1 MTQCDRILRHLES
14 GGSLTA
20 AQAMQEYGI
29 YRLASRINDLKKRG
43 VPIQSERQAAKTAT
57 AKKSAMPSI
66 TWSVEKWQTRVT

>member
-29 YRLASRINDLKKRG
+29 YSRINDLKKRG
-43 VPIQSERQAAKTAT
+43 VPIQKRTASS
-57 AKKSAMPSI
+57 KNRYG
-66 TWSVEKWQTRVT
+66 EKVSYAEYYMEC

>member
-43 VPIQSERQAAKTAT
+43 IPIQKRTASS
-57 AKKSAMPSI
+57 KNRYG
-66 TWSVEKWQTRVT
+66 EKVSYAEYYLGC

>member
-43 VPIQSERQAAKTAT
+43 VPI
-57 AKKSAMPSI
+57 
-66 TWSVEKWQTRVT
+66 

>member
-43 VPIQSERQAAKTAT
+43 VPI
-57 AKKSAMPSI
+57 KKRNVSSKNRYGETVCFAEYYLE
-66 TWSVEKWQTRVT
+66 V

>member
-43 VPIQSERQAAKTAT
+43 IPIQKRTACS
-57 AKKSAMPSI
+57 KNRYGEKSAMPSI
-66 TWSVEKWQTRVT
+66 TWGCSR

>member
-29 YRLASRINDLKKRG
+29 YRLASLKKRG
-43 VPIQSERQAAKTAT
+43 VPIQKRTASS
-57 AKKSAMPSI
+57 KNRYG
-66 TWSVEKWQTRVT
+66 EKVSYAEYYMEC

>member
-29 YRLASRINDLKKRG
+29 YRLASRINDLKNAAYPSK
-43 VPIQSERQAAKTAT
+43 SERQAARTDT

>member
-29 YRLASRINDLKKRG
+29 YRLASRASMI
-43 VPIQSERQAAKTAT
+43 
-57 AKKSAMPSI
+57 
-66 TWSVEKWQTRVT
+66 

>member
-29 YRLASRINDLKKRG
+29 
-43 VPIQSERQAAKTAT
+43 PIQKRTASS
-57 AKKSAMPSI
+57 KNRYG
-66 TWSVEKWQTRVT
+66 EKVSYAVYYLEV

>member
-29 YRLASRINDLKKRG
+29 YRLAARINDLKKRG
-43 VPIQSERQAAKTAT
+43 YPIRKR
-57 AKKSAMPSI
+57 PVI
-66 TWSVEKWQTRVT
+66 TKNRYGEKVSFVEYFLEV

>member
-43 VPIQSERQAAKTAT
+43 IPHPKANGKQQEPLRR
-57 AKKSAMPSI
+57 KS
-66 TWSVEKWQTRVT
+66 QLCRVLPGVLKNGK

>member
-43 VPIQSERQAAKTAT
+43 KKRGIPIQKRTASS
-57 AKKSAMPSI
+57 KNRYG
-66 TWSVEKWQTRVT
+66 EKVSYAEYYLGC

>member
-29 YRLASRINDLKKRG
+29 YRLASRINGLKKQG
-43 VPIQSERQAAKTAT
+43 IPIRKRQG
-57 AKKSAMPSI
+57 KSKNRYG
-66 TWSVEKWQTRVT
+66 EKVNYAEYYLEV

>member
-20 AQAMQEYGI
+20 AQYGI

-43 VPIQSERQAAKTAT
+43 IPIQKRTASS
-57 AKKSAMPSI
+57 KNRYG
-66 TWSVEKWQTRVT
+66 EKVSYAEYYLEV

>member
-29 YRLASRINDLKKRG
+29 YRLASRINDLKKARHTHPKANGKQQESLRRKSQLRRVLHG
-43 VPIQSERQAAKTAT
+43 VLKNG
-57 AKKSAMPSI
+57 K
-66 TWSVEKWQTRVT
+66 

>member
-29 YRLASRINDLKKRG
+29 YRLASRINDLKKARRTHPKANGKQQKPLRRKSQLCRVLHG
-43 VPIQSERQAAKTAT
+43 VLKNG
-57 AKKSAMPSI
+57 K
-66 TWSVEKWQTRVT
+66 

>member
-29 YRLASRINDLKKRG
+29 YRLASLKKRG
-43 VPIQSERQAAKTAT
+43 VSIQKRTASS
-57 AKKSAMPSI
+57 KNRYG
-66 TWSVEKWQTRVT
+66 EKVSYAEYYMEC